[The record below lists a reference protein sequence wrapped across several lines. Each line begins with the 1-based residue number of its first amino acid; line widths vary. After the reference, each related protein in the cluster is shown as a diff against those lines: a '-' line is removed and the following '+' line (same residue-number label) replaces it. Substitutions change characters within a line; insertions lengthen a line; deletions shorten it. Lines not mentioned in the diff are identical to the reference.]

1 MTDQEKVNRMFEIR
15 KQEMPDHCPESIKRI
30 QMQIDSQ
37 AMGYWALL
45 EMYNERFPEGEQGK
59 LF

>member
-1 MTDQEKVNRMFEIR
+1 MTDQQKVQRMFEIR
-15 KQEMPDHCPESIKRI
+15 KQEMPDHCPKSIERI

-37 AMGYWALL
+37 GMGYWSLL
-45 EMYNERFPEGEQGK
+45 EMYNDRYPEGEQGR